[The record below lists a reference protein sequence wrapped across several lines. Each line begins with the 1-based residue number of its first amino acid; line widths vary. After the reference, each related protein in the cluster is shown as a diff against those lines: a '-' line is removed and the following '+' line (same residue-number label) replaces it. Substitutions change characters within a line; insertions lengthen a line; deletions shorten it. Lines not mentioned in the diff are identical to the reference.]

1 MSNTLRFPY
10 KARGGSNG
18 PVDQVPLLPFT
29 LHRGQVSL
37 TLEGLIDSGSV
48 FSVLPFDIG
57 ARFGFSWDAEPGLVH
72 LGGIARSPAKV
83 VPFTANI
90 GSITTTLSFAWA
102 RSNSYPILLGNADFF
117 FNFDVF
123 LCRRHSY
130 FEIQPA
136 TP

>member
-1 MSNTLRFPY
+1 
-10 KARGGSNG
+10 
-18 PVDQVPLLPFT
+18 
-29 LHRGQVSL
+29 
-37 TLEGLIDSGSV
+37 LIDSGAA

-57 ARFGFSWDAEPGLVH
+57 ARFGFSWDAEPGLVY
-72 LGGIARSPAKV
+72 LGGVARSPAKV
-83 VPFTANI
+83 VPFTANV

-102 RSNSYPILLGNADFF
+102 RSNAYPVLLGNADFF
-117 FNFDVF
+117 FQFDVF